1 MCHSL
6 LDDASIWS
14 LLVDIDREIAATIRS
29 QGCPCGGTLHSARYP
44 RKPRG
49 WPREQLGADYQSR
62 RSFCCDRD
70 GCRRRCTP
78 PSVRYFGRRVYLG
91 VVVTLSMALE
101 HGLTPERRQRLVGQ
115 IGVDPRTLTRWFRWW
130 RVQLPATRTWRELQG
145 QFACALDPAR
155 LPDTLLRLVQGDD
168 SVQRLIRFL
177 ALLMPLSTDS
187 CPHCPRVALKPQKM
201 PV

>member
-6 LDDASIWS
+6 LDDARFWR
-14 LLVDIDREIAATIRS
+14 LLVDIDRELAATIRS

-49 WPREQLGADYQSR
+49 WPREQLGVDYESR
-62 RSFCCDRD
+62 LSFCCDQE

-91 VVVTLSMALE
+91 VLVTLSMALE
-101 HGLTPERRQRLVGQ
+101 HGLTPQRRRRLREQ
-115 IGVDPRTLTRWFRWW
+115 IGLDARTLTRWCRWW

-145 QFACALDPAR
+145 QLASPLDPAR
-155 LPDTLLRLVQGDD
+155 LPGALLQLVQGDD
-168 SVQRLIRFL
+168 PVQRMVRFL
-177 ALLMPLSTDS
+177 ALLMPLSTGS
-187 CPHCPRVALKPQKM
+187 CAHCPRVALKPQRM
-201 PV
+201 PL